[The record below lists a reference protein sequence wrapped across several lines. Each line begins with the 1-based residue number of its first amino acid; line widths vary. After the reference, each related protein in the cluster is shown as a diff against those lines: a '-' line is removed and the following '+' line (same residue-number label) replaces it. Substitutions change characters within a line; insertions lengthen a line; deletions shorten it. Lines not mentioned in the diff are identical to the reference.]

1 MEKDERKAV
10 AELLPLSEVDFLIL
24 LILVDGDCHGYG
36 MVKEIRQRT
45 GGKTSLLPGNLYA
58 MLRRLEGQGLIEGL
72 DRRAESDQ
80 DDRRRRYYRV
90 TDRGRKAAA
99 AEAAR
104 MKSLVRQAEAR
115 RLIGRTV
122 Q

>member
-1 MEKDERKAV
+1 MAH
-10 AELLPLSEVDFLIL
+10 P
-24 LILVDGDCHGYG
+24 
-36 MVKEIRQRT
+36 
-45 GGKTSLLPGNLYA
+45 P
-58 MLRRLEGQGLIEGL
+58 LRRLESQGLIEGL
-72 DRRAESDQ
+72 GRKAVSES

-90 TDRGRKAAA
+90 TELGRKAAA

-115 RLIGRTV
+115 RLIGRTA